1 MVVNMNMRG
10 SGEGSINEHLSDTI
24 GSVFSEVYTVDVKGS
39 TNRELFASDNPRM
52 LDNLTA
58 HREEIEAED
67 LAEMMETVDEQLM
80 AYEAGEYIMTD
91 DKAPVELL
99 GMRVIDELIRDEVA
113 LYKQIYEEQ
122 GIRGVLD
129 AL

>member
-1 MVVNMNMRG
+1 M
-10 SGEGSINEHLSDTI
+10 
-24 GSVFSEVYTVDVKGS
+24 DVKGS